1 MCYEHYLTTISPCFD
16 PCVLNFQVV
25 FAILQELHS
34 IVEVVQCEQKSF
46 EKMVVNV
53 RFESFFLPDIFLK
66 YVRISTIYNIHKYII
81 FIIKF
86 IHYDTIKYC
95 E

>member
-1 MCYEHYLTTISPCFD
+1 MCYEHYLTTIFPCFD

-25 FAILQELHS
+25 FAILQELRS

-53 RFESFFLPDIFLK
+53 RFESFFPSGYIFK
-66 YVRISTIYNIHKYII
+66 ICKNKHNI
-81 FIIKF
+81 
-86 IHYDTIKYC
+86 
-95 E
+95 

>member
-1 MCYEHYLTTISPCFD
+1 MCYEHYLTTIFPCFD

-53 RFESFFLPDIFLK
+53 RFESFFFPDIFLK

-81 FIIKF
+81 IKF
-86 IHYDTIKYC
+86 IHYDKIKCC